1 MENKVSSPKILNIV
15 VCVILLIIFVIYN
28 AVNVNAEEISPKEE
42 LINKIELGNKYP
54 GLINNNPINIGK
66 EINKLENFIN
76 EKKETILFFTNMFG
90 YDYEEVVNIIIN
102 KEKEYGYFIENN
114 IGYITNKDGT
124 LNEYKNFEYGLI
136 EYLYKIK
143 DIKRTKKYVP
153 YNGSSEYVEKLIIYF
168 SNIYDNV
175 DPVVLLSIGAAESGY
190 YKVKYMLKSNNIY
203 GGMSRSGLIKHENIE
218 LGVLS
223 YTRMMS
229 KNYYGKGLNNIYSI
243 GKVYCPVIENNTKIA
258 SPHWIN
264 LVNKAIEKYKD
275 IEKNITINDL
285 I

>member
-28 AVNVNAEEISPKEE
+28 AVNVNAEEIKSETQSE
-42 LINKIELGNKYP
+42 IMIELGNKYP
-54 GLINNNPINIGK
+54 ILISETTPNI
-66 EINKLENFIN
+66 EIEKNKLENFIK
-76 EKKETILFFTNMFG
+76 EKKETILFFSNIFG
-90 YDYEEVVNIIIN
+90 YDYEEVVNNIVN

-124 LNEYKNFEYGLI
+124 LNNYQNFEYGLI
-136 EYLYKIK
+136 EYLYKNK

-153 YNGSSEYVEKLIIYF
+153 YNGSSEYIEKLILYF
-168 SNIYDNV
+168 SSIYDNV

-203 GGMSRSGLIKHENIE
+203 GGMSRNGLIKHDNIE
-218 LGVLS
+218 LGVLT
-223 YTRMMS
+223 YIRMMS
-229 KNYYGKGLNNIYSI
+229 KNYYGKGLDNIYLI

-264 LVNKAIEKYKD
+264 LVNKAIDKYKD
-275 IEKNITINDL
+275 IENNITINDL